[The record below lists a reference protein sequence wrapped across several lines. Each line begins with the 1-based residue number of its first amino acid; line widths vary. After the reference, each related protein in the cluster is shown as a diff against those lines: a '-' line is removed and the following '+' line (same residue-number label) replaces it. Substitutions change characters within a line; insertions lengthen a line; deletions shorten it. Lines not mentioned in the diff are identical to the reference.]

1 MSIKEYLLNLKEK
14 LGFFKKEEGQ
24 SAEKILS
31 DSLTE
36 EEKQRADEVS
46 TCIVWCPSRI

>member
-14 LGFFKKEEGQ
+14 LGFFKKEEGK

-36 EEKQRADEVS
+36 EEKQVQACKAFFS
-46 TCIVWCPSRI
+46 LA